1 MFEQK
6 PTGRASRLNPKNR
19 FEKLAVEDFQV
30 DEVDNYY
37 EEDYERKIPT
47 TYLKDNSQSI
57 ISKNDSPDVG
67 FDYSFNPYR
76 GCEHGCIYCYA
87 RPTHEFLGF
96 SSGLDFETKIMVKLD
111 GPKLLEKEFQKK
123 SYVPK
128 MIMFSGNTDCYQP
141 LERKL
146 RITREALKICL
157 KYKNP
162 VSILTKNKLVQRDV
176 DILKDMAKEK
186 LVSVTLSI
194 TSLDAKLCRQME
206 PRTASP
212 IKRLETIELMAKNN
226 IPTGVNVAPIIPGLN
241 DEEIS
246 NILKAAS
253 ERGALYAGH
262 IMLRLPYQVKDLFVD
277 WVQKEFPDR
286 AKKIINKIK
295 EMRDGK
301 LNSSEF
307 GERFS
312 AKGEQAEAI
321 HNLFYLS
328 CEKYGLNKERIA
340 IEANNFINSY
350 NNQLELFS

>member
-1 MFEQK
+1 M
-6 PTGRASRLNPKNR
+6 
-19 FEKLAVEDFQV
+19 
-30 DEVDNYY
+30 
-37 EEDYERKIPT
+37 
-47 TYLKDNSQSI
+47 KDKSKSVISI
-57 ISKNDSPDVG
+57 NDSPDIG

-96 SSGLDFETKIMVKLD
+96 SSGLDFETKIMVKQNA
-111 GPKLLEKEFQKK
+111 PSLLEKEFQKK

-146 RITREALKICL
+146 KITREALKVCL
-157 KYKNP
+157 RYKNP
-162 VSILTKNKLVQRDV
+162 VSVITKNKLVQRDI
-176 DILKDMAKEK
+176 DILKDLAKEK
-186 LVSVTLSI
+186 LVTVTISV
-194 TSLDAKLCRQME
+194 TSLDSKLCRQME

-241 DEEIS
+241 DEEIP

-253 ERGALYAGH
+253 ERGALYAGY
-262 IMLRLPYQVKDLFVD
+262 IMLRLPYQVKDLFID
-277 WVQKEFPDR
+277 WVQREFPDR

-295 EMRDGK
+295 EMRNGK

-340 IEANNFINSY
+340 IEAENFINSY
-350 NNQLELFS
+350 NNQLDLFT

>member
-6 PTGRASRLNPKNR
+6 PMGRAARLNPKNR
-19 FEKLAVEDFQV
+19 FEKLVIEDFQA
-30 DEVDNYY
+30 DEVDNFY
-37 EEDYERKIPT
+37 EDDSERKIPT
-47 TYLKDNSQSI
+47 TYLKDKSKSVISI
-57 ISKNDSPDVG
+57 NDSPDIG

-96 SSGLDFETKIMVKLD
+96 SSGLDFETKIMVKQNA
-111 GPKLLEKEFQKK
+111 PSLLEKEFQKK

-146 RITREALKICL
+146 KITREALKVCL
-157 KYKNP
+157 RYKNP
-162 VSILTKNKLVQRDV
+162 VSVITKNKLVQRDI
-176 DILKDMAKEK
+176 DILKDLAKEK
-186 LVSVTLSI
+186 LVTVTISV
-194 TSLDAKLCRQME
+194 TSLDSKLCRQME

-212 IKRLETIELMAKNN
+212 IKRLETIELMANNN
-226 IPTGVNVAPIIPGLN
+226 IPIGVNVAPIIPGLN
-241 DEEIS
+241 DEEIP

-253 ERGALYAGH
+253 ERGALYAGY
-262 IMLRLPYQVKDLFVD
+262 IMLRLPYQVIDLFID
-277 WVQKEFPDR
+277 WVQREFPDR

-295 EMRDGK
+295 EMRNGK

-340 IEANNFINSY
+340 IEAENFINSY
-350 NNQLELFS
+350 NNQLDLFT